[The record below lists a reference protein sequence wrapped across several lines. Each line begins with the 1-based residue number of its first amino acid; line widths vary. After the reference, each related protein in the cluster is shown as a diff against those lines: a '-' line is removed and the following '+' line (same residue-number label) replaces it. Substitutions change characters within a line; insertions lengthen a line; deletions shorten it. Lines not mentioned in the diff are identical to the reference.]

1 MKDPTAMR
9 RTTLCKSSSTLRRA
23 QTSQRGS
30 ILPYLSVAVGIVAL
44 IALTLM
50 TGLGDV
56 ILHRRDA
63 SNAADAAAL
72 AAAEAWG
79 HSIES
84 TYGNAAKSRNERD
97 FWGSVGKGLGSFAG
111 PTTKRAAE
119 HYAKLNG
126 ATVTSYSVDET
137 RGTVTVSVRTD
148 STITYTDKKI
158 TATSTAQVVFE
169 SGACLDGGKVGYE
182 TNGECLT
189 KHTEQPPSTPHPERP
204 SASSTPSHLPHPDL
218 KLDNQKKVKVGARL
232 VS

>member
-1 MKDPTAMR
+1 MR
-9 RTTLCKSSSTLRRA
+9 RITLYEKAAPHLRA
-23 QTSQRGS
+23 LASQRGS

-84 TYGNAAKSRNERD
+84 TYGDAAKSRNEHD

-126 ATVTSYSVDET
+126 ATVTSYSVDEA

-148 STITYTDKKI
+148 STITYTDKKM
-158 TATSTAQVVFE
+158 TATSTAQVVFDR
-169 SGACLDGGKVGYE
+169 GACLTGGKVGFE
-182 TNGECLT
+182 MDGKCMT
-189 KHTEQPPSTPHPERP
+189 QPNSHQPTPHKSPSP
-204 SASSTPSHLPHPDL
+204 SATPQATPTATPFKAPTQMRGSARIS
-218 KLDNQKKVKVGARL
+218 ARL
-232 VS
+232 V

>member
-1 MKDPTAMR
+1 MR
-9 RTTLCKSSSTLRRA
+9 RTTLCKINATHRRA
-23 QTSQRGS
+23 LASQRGS

-56 ILHRRDA
+56 IVHRRDA

-84 TYGNAAKSRNERD
+84 SYGNATKSHNGHE
-97 FWGSVGKGLGSFAG
+97 FWGSVGKGVGSFAG
-111 PTTKRAAE
+111 SATKRTAE

-126 ATVTSYSVDET
+126 ATATSYSVDEAH
-137 RGTVTVSVRTD
+137 GTATVSVRTD
-148 STITYTDKKI
+148 STIAHTDKRM
-158 TATSTAQVVFE
+158 TATSTAKVVFE
-169 SGACLDGGKVGYE
+169 SGACLEGGKLGYQN
-182 TNGECLT
+182 NGKCLT
-189 KHTEQPPSTPHPERP
+189 KQAERPPATPHSQGP
-204 SASSTPSHLPHPDL
+204 SASPSPPQPPPPDL
-218 KLDNQKKVKVGARL
+218 KLDNRQKVKVRTQL

>member
-1 MKDPTAMR
+1 MLRISPCERNA
-9 RTTLCKSSSTLRRA
+9 TLRRA
-23 QTSQRGS
+23 LASQRGS

-84 TYGNAAKSRNERD
+84 TYGNAAKSRNEHD

-148 STITYTDKKI
+148 STISYTDKKM
-158 TATSTAQVVFE
+158 TATSTAQVVFDR
-169 SGACLDGGKVGYE
+169 GACLTGGKVGFE
-182 TNGECLT
+182 MDGKCMT
-189 KHTEQPPSTPHPERP
+189 QPNSHQPTPHTSPSP
-204 SASSTPSHLPHPDL
+204 SAPPQATPTATPFKAPTEMRGSARIS
-218 KLDNQKKVKVGARL
+218 ARL
-232 VS
+232 V

>member
-1 MKDPTAMR
+1 MR
-9 RTTLCKSSSTLRRA
+9 RMTLCDTIAFLRRA
-23 QTSQRGS
+23 LASQRGS

-84 TYGNAAKSRNERD
+84 TYGNAAKSRNEHD

-126 ATVTSYSVDET
+126 ATVTSYSVNET
-137 RGTVTVSVRTD
+137 RGTVTVSVSTD
-148 STITYTDKKI
+148 STIAHTDKRM
-158 TATSTAQVVFE
+158 TATSTAKVVFE
-169 SGACLDGGKVGYE
+169 SGACLEGGKVGYE
-182 TNGECLT
+182 TNGKCLT
-189 KHTEQPPSTPHPERP
+189 KHTEQSPTAPHPQRP
-204 SASSTPSHLPHPDL
+204 SASPTPSHPAPPDL
-218 KLDNQKKVKVGARL
+218 KLDNRRKVKVGARL

>member
-1 MKDPTAMR
+1 MR
-9 RTTLCKSSSTLRRA
+9 RTTLCKINATHRRA
-23 QTSQRGS
+23 LASQRGS

-84 TYGNAAKSRNERD
+84 SYGNATKSHTGHE

-111 PTTKRAAE
+111 SATKRAAE

-126 ATVTSYSVDET
+126 ATVTSYSVDEAH
-137 RGTVTVSVRTD
+137 GTVTVSVRTD
-148 STITYTDKKI
+148 STIAHTDKKM
-158 TATSTAQVVFE
+158 TATSTAKVVFE
-169 SGACLDGGKVGYE
+169 SGACLTGGKVGFE
-182 TNGECLT
+182 MDGKCMT
-189 KHTEQPPSTPHPERP
+189 QPNSHQPTPHKSPSP
-204 SASSTPSHLPHPDL
+204 SATPQATPTATPFKAPTQMRGSARIS
-218 KLDNQKKVKVGARL
+218 ARL
-232 VS
+232 V

>member
-1 MKDPTAMR
+1 MLRISPCERKA
-9 RTTLCKSSSTLRRA
+9 TLRRTL
-23 QTSQRGS
+23 TSQRGS

-84 TYGNAAKSRNERD
+84 TYGNAAKSRNEHD

-111 PTTKRAAE
+111 PTTKQAAE

-148 STITYTDKKI
+148 STITYTDKKM
-158 TATSTAQVVFE
+158 TATSTAQVVFDR
-169 SGACLDGGKVGYE
+169 GACLTGGKVGFE
-182 TNGECLT
+182 MDGKCMT
-189 KHTEQPPSTPHPERP
+189 QPNSHQPTPHKSPSP
-204 SASSTPSHLPHPDL
+204 SATPQATPTATPFKAPTQMRGSARIS
-218 KLDNQKKVKVGARL
+218 ARL
-232 VS
+232 V

>member
-1 MKDPTAMR
+1 MLRIPPCEKNA
-9 RTTLCKSSSTLRRA
+9 TLRRA
-23 QTSQRGS
+23 LASQRGS
-30 ILPYLSVAVGIVAL
+30 ILPYLSVAVGIVTL

-84 TYGNAAKSRNERD
+84 FYGNAAKSRIEHD
-97 FWGSVGKGLGSFAG
+97 FWGSVGKRLGSFAG
-111 PTTKRAAE
+111 PTTTQAAE

-126 ATVTSYSVDET
+126 AKVTSYSVDET
-137 RGTVTVSVRTD
+137 RGTATVSVRTD
-148 STITYTDKKI
+148 STITYTDKKM

-169 SGACLDGGKVGYE
+169 SGTCLEGGKVGYK
-182 TNGECLT
+182 TNGKCLT
-189 KHTEQPPSTPHPERP
+189 KHTERPPDTPHPQRP
-204 SASSTPSHLPHPDL
+204 SASLTSSHPTPPEL
-218 KLDNQKKVKVGARL
+218 KLDNQKKSKLEPG
-232 VS
+232 

>member
-1 MKDPTAMR
+1 M
-9 RTTLCKSSSTLRRA
+9 LRISPCDTIAFLSRA
-23 QTSQRGS
+23 LTSQRGS

-84 TYGNAAKSRNERD
+84 TYGNATKSRNEHD

-148 STITYTDKKI
+148 STITYTDKKM
-158 TATSTAQVVFE
+158 TATSTAQVVFDR
-169 SGACLDGGKVGYE
+169 GACLTGGKVGFE
-182 TNGECLT
+182 MDGKCMT
-189 KHTEQPPSTPHPERP
+189 QPNSHQPTPHKSPSP
-204 SASSTPSHLPHPDL
+204 SAPPQATPTATPFKAPTEMRGSARIT
-218 KLDNQKKVKVGARL
+218 ARL
-232 VS
+232 V

>member
-1 MKDPTAMR
+1 MR
-9 RTTLCKSSSTLRRA
+9 RTTLCKVNANQRRA
-23 QTSQRGS
+23 LTSQRGS
-30 ILPYLSVAVGIVAL
+30 ILPYLSIAVGIIAI

-56 ILHRRDA
+56 IVHRRDA

-84 TYGNAAKSRNERD
+84 TYGNAAKSRSEYE

-126 ATVTSYSVDET
+126 ATVTSYSVDDT
-137 RGTVTVSVRTD
+137 HGTVTVSVRTD
-148 STITYTDKKI
+148 STIAYTDKTM
-158 TATSTAQVVFE
+158 TATSTAKVVFDG
-169 SGACLDGGKVGYE
+169 GACLTEGKVGFE
-182 TNGECLT
+182 MNGKCMTRPESN
-189 KHTEQPPSTPHPERP
+189 QSTPRQTPSP
-204 SASSTPSHLPHPDL
+204 SATP
-218 KLDNQKKVKVGARL
+218 KVTPTATPFKPPTEMHGVPKVTARL
-232 VS
+232 V

>member
-1 MKDPTAMR
+1 MR
-9 RTTLCKSSSTLRRA
+9 RTTLCKINATHRRA
-23 QTSQRGS
+23 LASQRGS

-84 TYGNAAKSRNERD
+84 SYGNATKSHNGHE

-111 PTTKRAAE
+111 SATKRAAE

-126 ATVTSYSVDET
+126 ATVTSYSVDEAHV
-137 RGTVTVSVRTD
+137 TVTVSVRTD
-148 STITYTDKKI
+148 STIAHTDKRM
-158 TATSTAQVVFE
+158 TATSTAKVVFE
-169 SGACLDGGKVGYE
+169 SGACLEGGKLGYQN
-182 TNGECLT
+182 NGKCLT
-189 KHTEQPPSTPHPERP
+189 RRAEQSPAASPPQKP
-204 SASSTPSHLPHPDL
+204 SASPTPLRPDPSDL
-218 KLDNQKKVKVGARL
+218 KLENRQKVKVRARL

>member
-1 MKDPTAMR
+1 MLRISPCERKA
-9 RTTLCKSSSTLRRA
+9 TLRRTL
-23 QTSQRGS
+23 TSQRGS

-84 TYGNAAKSRNERD
+84 TYGNAAKSRNEHD

-148 STITYTDKKI
+148 STITYTDKKM
-158 TATSTAQVVFE
+158 TATSTAQVVFDR
-169 SGACLDGGKVGYE
+169 GACLTGGKVGFE
-182 TNGECLT
+182 MDGKCMT
-189 KHTEQPPSTPHPERP
+189 QPNSHQPTPHKSPSP
-204 SASSTPSHLPHPDL
+204 SATPQATPTATPFKAPTQMRGSARIS
-218 KLDNQKKVKVGARL
+218 ARL
-232 VS
+232 V

>member
-1 MKDPTAMR
+1 MR
-9 RTTLCKSSSTLRRA
+9 RMTLCDTIAFLRRA
-23 QTSQRGS
+23 LASQRGS

-84 TYGNAAKSRNERD
+84 TYGNAAKSRNEHD

-126 ATVTSYSVDET
+126 ATVTSYSVDEAH
-137 RGTVTVSVRTD
+137 GTVTVSVRTD
-148 STITYTDKKI
+148 STITYTDEKM

-182 TNGECLT
+182 TNGKCLT
-189 KHTEQPPSTPHPERP
+189 KQAGQPPATPHPQGP
-204 SASSTPSHLPHPDL
+204 SASPTPSHLAHPDP
-218 KLDNQKKVKVGARL
+218 KLANQQKVKVGARL

>member
-1 MKDPTAMR
+1 M
-9 RTTLCKSSSTLRRA
+9 
-23 QTSQRGS
+23 TS
-30 ILPYLSVAVGIVAL
+30 
-44 IALTLM
+44 
-50 TGLGDV
+50 LGDV

-84 TYGNAAKSRNERD
+84 TYGDAAKSRNEHD

-148 STITYTDKKI
+148 STITYTDKKM
-158 TATSTAQVVFE
+158 TATSTAQVVFDR
-169 SGACLDGGKVGYE
+169 GACLTGGKVGFE
-182 TNGECLT
+182 MDGKCMT
-189 KHTEQPPSTPHPERP
+189 QPNSHQPTPHKSPSP
-204 SASSTPSHLPHPDL
+204 SATPQATPTATPFKAPTQMRGSARIS
-218 KLDNQKKVKVGARL
+218 ARL
-232 VS
+232 V

>member
-1 MKDPTAMR
+1 MR
-9 RTTLCKSSSTLRRA
+9 RITLCDTIAFLRRA
-23 QTSQRGS
+23 LASQRGS

-84 TYGNAAKSRNERD
+84 TYGNAAKSRNEHD

-148 STITYTDKKI
+148 STITYTDEKMN
-158 TATSTAQVVFE
+158 ATSTAQVVFD
-169 SGACLDGGKVGYE
+169 SGACLTGGKVGVE
-182 TNGECLT
+182 MNGKCMT
-189 KHTEQPPSTPHPERP
+189 QPASHQSTPRKSPSP
-204 SASSTPSHLPHPDL
+204 SATPQATPTATPFKPPTEMRGSARIS
-218 KLDNQKKVKVGARL
+218 ARL
-232 VS
+232 V

>member
-1 MKDPTAMR
+1 MR
-9 RTTLCKSSSTLRRA
+9 RMTLCDTIAFLRRA
-23 QTSQRGS
+23 LASQRGS

-84 TYGNAAKSRNERD
+84 TYGNAAKSRNEHD

-148 STITYTDKKI
+148 SAIAYTDEKMN
-158 TATSTAQVVFE
+158 ATSTAQVV
-169 SGACLDGGKVGYE
+169 SIAAHGLTGGKVGS
-182 TNGECLT
+182 
-189 KHTEQPPSTPHPERP
+189 K
-204 SASSTPSHLPHPDL
+204 
-218 KLDNQKKVKVGARL
+218 
-232 VS
+232 

>member
-1 MKDPTAMR
+1 MR
-9 RTTLCKSSSTLRRA
+9 RTTLCKNNPTHRRA
-23 QTSQRGS
+23 LASQRGS

-84 TYGNAAKSRNERD
+84 TYGNAAKSRSED
-97 FWGSVGKGLGSFAG
+97 EFWGSIGKGLGSFAG
-111 PTTKRAAE
+111 PTTKRATE

-126 ATVTSYSVDET
+126 ATVTSHSKDDT
-137 RGTVTVSVRTD
+137 HGTATVSVHTD
-148 STITYTDKKI
+148 SAIIYTDKKW
-158 TATSTAQVVFE
+158 
-169 SGACLDGGKVGYE
+169 
-182 TNGECLT
+182 
-189 KHTEQPPSTPHPERP
+189 
-204 SASSTPSHLPHPDL
+204 
-218 KLDNQKKVKVGARL
+218 LDNRRKVKIGARL